1 MKVLKKISLYF
12 IIIIIFMAN
21 VVCANTKIE
30 SKKTEAKSTWYID
43 TNLGQTFFTE
53 KEYKLLIKVIM
64 LQLQKIWDMP

>member
-30 SKKTEAKSTWYID
+30 SKKTENFD
-43 TNLGQTFFTE
+43 CG
-53 KEYKLLIKVIM
+53 
-64 LQLQKIWDMP
+64 